1 MGVDLGLGIGDDLT
15 LRGGVGWMSDSRGG
29 GVVVGLEWEDRAW
42 NSGAAKG
49 WWRVAFRYCTC
60 GIGGEFGDAHRAG
73 DFVAVRPYLA
83 GSFVELVGLT
93 GRRVAR
99 LGRRRPFLYGT
110 GASHDLFSGFHLFS
124 HTHGWAG

>member
-49 WWRVAFRYCTC
+49 WWRVAETLDAERWC
-60 GIGGEFGDAHRAG
+60 G
-73 DFVAVRPYLA
+73 FVTVLAESA
-83 GSFVELVGLT
+83 GSSAMPIGLGT
-93 GRRVAR
+93 SLLSGHTWPAR
-99 LGRRRPFLYGT
+99 LWNSS
-110 GASHDLFSGFHLFS
+110 A
-124 HTHGWAG
+124 